1 MFGRMY
7 TNFFTPKNFDLMV
20 QYRVINR
27 KDDIPMK
34 IYDITDKE
42 NAYNTFLRLSNVDER
57 VLQRY
62 INEAKYGGSGDIF
75 KRMLEKYD
83 VRPTFKKDELICH
96 LQHMTTSAN
105 GCEHIKEKGLTDL
118 RVTYEDTDSELRQ
131 FLDEQGVK
139 IDLPGQR
146 IYFNGEDLGSI
157 EYSKENNSSDYYSP
171 IHRRWCIGHKFYYD
185 FCICGFFSFD
195 HKRPYEGNVHYRP
208 EILLNISQL
217 IGKNIGKLWTE
228 THKTYVVKF
237 AVPYDNLFNKELN
250 EIDDFL
256 YRAFNNAIDE
266 PEENIALLQDHITV
280 PPEDIIS
287 IERFD
292 FNTKSI

>member
-1 MFGRMY
+1 
-7 TNFFTPKNFDLMV
+7 
-20 QYRVINR
+20 
-27 KDDIPMK
+27 MK

-62 INEAKYGGSGDIF
+62 INEAKYGGSWDIF

-83 VRPTFKKDELICH
+83 VRPAFKKDELICH

-171 IHRRWCIGHKFYYD
+171 THRRWSIGRKFYYD
-185 FCICGFFSFD
+185 FCICGFFSFN
-195 HKRPYEGNVHYRP
+195 HKRPYGGMVNYRP
-208 EILLNISQL
+208 EILFNISEL
-217 IGKNIGKLWTE
+217 IRKRIDKVWTD

-237 AVPYDNLFNKELN
+237 SIPYNQLVHDDLDET
-250 EIDDFL
+250 DFL
-256 YRAFNNAIDE
+256 YKAFYNVVDE
-266 PEENIALLQDHITV
+266 LEDEEVLLQDHITV
-280 PPEDIIS
+280 LPEDIIS

-292 FNTKSI
+292 FNIKSI

>member
-1 MFGRMY
+1 
-7 TNFFTPKNFDLMV
+7 MV

-62 INEAKYGGSGDIF
+62 IHEAKYGGSWDIF

-83 VRPTFKKDELICH
+83 VRPAFKKDELICH

-118 RVTYEDTDSELRQ
+118 RITYEDTDSELRQ

-139 IDLPGQR
+139 IDLLGQR

-171 IHRRWCIGHKFYYD
+171 THRRWSIGRKFYYD
-185 FCICGFFSFD
+185 FCICGFFSFN
-195 HKRPYEGNVHYRP
+195 HKRPYGGMVNYRP
-208 EILLNISQL
+208 EILFNISEL
-217 IGKNIGKLWTE
+217 IRKRIDKVWTD

-237 AVPYDNLFNKELN
+237 SIPYNQLVHDDLDET
-250 EIDDFL
+250 DFL
-256 YRAFNNAIDE
+256 YKAFYNVVDE
-266 PEENIALLQDHITV
+266 LEDEEVLLQDHITV
-280 PPEDIIS
+280 LPEDIIS

-292 FNTKSI
+292 FNIKSI

>member
-1 MFGRMY
+1 
-7 TNFFTPKNFDLMV
+7 
-20 QYRVINR
+20 
-27 KDDIPMK
+27 MK

-62 INEAKYGGSGDIF
+62 IHEAKYGGSWDIF

-118 RVTYEDTDSELRQ
+118 RITYEDTDSELRQ

-171 IHRRWCIGHKFYYD
+171 THRRWSIGRKFYYD
-185 FCICGFFSFD
+185 FCICGFF
-195 HKRPYEGNVHYRP
+195 
-208 EILLNISQL
+208 LLI
-217 IGKNIGKLWTE
+217 IKDRM
-228 THKTYVVKF
+228 VVW
-237 AVPYDNLFNKELN
+237 
-250 EIDDFL
+250 
-256 YRAFNNAIDE
+256 
-266 PEENIALLQDHITV
+266 
-280 PPEDIIS
+280 
-287 IERFD
+287 
-292 FNTKSI
+292 